1 MKKQAF
7 SPYLPLDTYIPDGEP
22 HVFGDRVYMLLMW
35 CRGVMGDIICIMT
48 FRGSGGRIL
57 IMTEHG
63 KPLTEINLQDTR
75 DWKTSGTV
83 VFHVQG
89 DLPLYLYY
97 QGKGK
102 VDLLDFTLSEGET

>member
-1 MKKQAF
+1 
-7 SPYLPLDTYIPDGEP
+7 
-22 HVFGDRVYMLLMW
+22 
-35 CRGVMGDIICIMT
+35 
-48 FRGSGGRIL
+48 
-57 IMTEHG
+57 MTEHG

-83 VFHVQG
+83 VFHAQG